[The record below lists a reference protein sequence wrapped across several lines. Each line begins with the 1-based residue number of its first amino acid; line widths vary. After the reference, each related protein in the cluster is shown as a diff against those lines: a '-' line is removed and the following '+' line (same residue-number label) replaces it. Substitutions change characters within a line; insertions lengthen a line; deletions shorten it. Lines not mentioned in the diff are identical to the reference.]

1 MPRIRTIIF
10 AKAPRP
16 GLAKTRLIPALGAK
30 GAAWLARRMLEHT
43 LANAMAAALGPVEL
57 CMTPAPKAPEW
68 RDISAPPGVEVSD
81 QGTGDLGARLAR
93 AAQRSIAAGDAVLL
107 IGTDCPALTPACLR
121 AAAAALLRVGAV
133 IHPTADGGYALL
145 GLTRTDPRLFAN
157 IVWSTPTVAAATL
170 ARLDQL
176 GWPVCVAAQLHDID
190 EPGDLIRL
198 PAAWQ
203 ATLACGLTSADN
215 LQRKPL

>member
-16 GLAKTRLIPALGAK
+16 GLAKTRLIPALGAN

-107 IGTDCPALTPACLR
+107 IGTDCPALTPVCLR

-145 GLTRTDPRLFAN
+145 GLTRTDPRLFAD
-157 IVWSTPTVAAATL
+157 IAWSTDAVAAVTL

-176 GWPVCVAAQLHDID
+176 GWPVCIAPRLHDID

-198 PAAWQ
+198 PAEWP
-203 ATLACGLTSADN
+203 ATLRRPC
-215 LQRKPL
+215 